1 MKFGV
6 PFGFGVLA
14 PEASLF
20 FGGDRLS
27 LSLRSKLRRLPR
39 ARTCLC
45 GLVLFRFYL
54 LLESH
59 ATSGTQTTQM
69 SSEAI
74 KSLLEA
80 ISGTQM
86 HLEGVG
92 GLQEVI
98 RGHQEVIRE

>member
-14 PEASLF
+14 PEAGLF
-20 FGGDRLS
+20 FGGDRFS
-27 LSLRSKLRRLPR
+27 LSLPSKFRRLPR

-54 LLESH
+54 LLDSH

-74 KSLLEA
+74 
-80 ISGTQM
+80 
-86 HLEGVG
+86 
-92 GLQEVI
+92 
-98 RGHQEVIRE
+98 